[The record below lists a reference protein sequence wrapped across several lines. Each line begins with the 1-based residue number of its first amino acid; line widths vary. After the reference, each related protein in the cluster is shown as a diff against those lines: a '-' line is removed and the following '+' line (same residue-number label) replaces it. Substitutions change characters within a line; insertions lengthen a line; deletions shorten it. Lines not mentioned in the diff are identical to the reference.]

1 MAGMD
6 YALAKELKEA
16 GFPQAQSE
24 VIANP
29 ENAAEVAAVPGLAA
43 LHAACSEEL
52 RALAQG
58 AGPFFAI
65 GRGIV
70 GEGATEAEALARLW
84 LAASNRA
91 CPACGAARP
100 EPAAGG

>member
-1 MAGMD
+1 MD

-16 GFPQAQSE
+16 GFPQAQHE
-24 VIANP
+24 LVADPQNP
-29 ENAAEVAAVPGLAA
+29 EKVAAVPDLAA
-43 LHAACSEEL
+43 LHAACGEEL

-84 LAASNRA
+84 LAAKNCP
-91 CPACGAARP
+91 CPACRAARP
-100 EPAAGG
+100 APEAGG

>member
-1 MAGMD
+1 MD
-6 YALAKELKEA
+6 YALARALKDA

-24 VIANP
+24 LVADPQNP
-29 ENAAEVAAVPGLAA
+29 EEVAAVPDLAA
-43 LHAACSEEL
+43 LHAACAEEL

-84 LAASNRA
+84 LATKNCP
-91 CPACGAARP
+91 CPACRGAR
-100 EPAAGG
+100 AGPDGGG